1 MRRLLLLLVVLAGC
15 GKAVPP
21 YEGRTVE
28 DLRRQLG
35 EADANRQAQAATGL
49 SLHGAAALPAL
60 PELVPLLKGESPLAR
75 QQAALALGAIG
86 PEAADAVGPLT
97 QVLSDPEWAV
107 RRQAALALGKLGP
120 SAKTALPTL
129 RKLSQGDANGL
140 VKKAAQEAAST
151 LDKAR

>member
-21 YEGRTVE
+21 YEGRSVE

-35 EADANRQAQAATGL
+35 DADANRQAQAATGL

-60 PELVPLLKGESPLAR
+60 PDLVPLLKAESPLAR

-86 PEAADAVGPLT
+86 PEAAEAVEPLT
-97 QVLSDPEWAV
+97 KALSDAEWTV
-107 RRQAALALGKLGP
+107 RRQAAVALGQIGP
-120 SAKTALPTL
+120 PAKAALPAL
-129 RKLSQGDANGL
+129 QKMARGDPNGL
-140 VKKAAQEAAST
+140 AKKAAREAAST